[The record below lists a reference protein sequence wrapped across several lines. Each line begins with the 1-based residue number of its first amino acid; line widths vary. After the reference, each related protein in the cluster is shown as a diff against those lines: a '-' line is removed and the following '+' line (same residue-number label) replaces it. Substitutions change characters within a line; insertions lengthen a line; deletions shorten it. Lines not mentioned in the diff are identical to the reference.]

1 MLDIKYKELG
11 GSGLVTTPLNMAPNL
26 SECNVSH
33 AGIAPLT
40 TRWIKSFLQCR
51 TQQVRIDGCT
61 SDTLPVVSGVP
72 QGSVLGP
79 CLFLAY
85 INDLPDSVKSKVR
98 LFADDTI
105 MYLTVKSTTDANI
118 LQNDLHALE
127 QWEQDWSMEF
137 NSDKCEVLRIS
148 RKRNPVI
155 FPYKLHKKELNVT
168 NATKYLGVT
177 IQGSNFVKK
186 STCPTDKW
194 ICKTTCP

>member
-1 MLDIKYKELG
+1 MDQIIFTM
-11 GSGLVTTPLNMAPNL
+11 S
-26 SECNVSH
+26 
-33 AGIAPLT
+33 
-40 TRWIKSFLQCR
+40 LQ
-51 TQQVRIDGCT
+51 TST

-79 CLFLAY
+79 CLFLAC

-105 MYLTVKSTTDANI
+105 LYLTVKSTTDANI

-137 NSDKCEVLRIS
+137 NSDMCEVLRIT

-168 NATKYLGVT
+168 NAAKYLGVT
-177 IQGSNFVKK
+177 ISKDLRTPHIYNITGKAKNTLRFVKRN
-186 STCPTDKW
+186 
-194 ICKTTCP
+194 IKTSNKKVKEMA